1 MRLRISRSLL
11 REHFTRHLFF
21 EEDDEEEE
29 DEEEEED
36 DEEEEEEE
44 DEEEDE
50 HSVEESEESIRRGRM
65 SFAIGYESNP
75 ISIPVPF
82 RGQLFF

>member
-1 MRLRISRSLL
+1 
-11 REHFTRHLFF
+11 
-21 EEDDEEEE
+21 
-29 DEEEEED
+29 
-36 DEEEEEEE
+36 
-44 DEEEDE
+44 
-50 HSVEESEESIRRGRM
+50 VEESEESIRRGRM